1 MNREQ
6 VQLRIARVRQRV
18 EELDQQR
25 LRAGRARRW
34 YQSESFARTM
44 RNGDAEALR
53 PVHDEEQ
60 RAALLERVIRRELVE
75 ELQEQAAGLPEHLGT
90 RSLVPH
96 PVRIA
101 MIADEFLY
109 DSLRDTAHV
118 TYLHRDTFR
127 EVARESD
134 LLLIASTWRGLD
146 DEWIG
151 ASSADGEVRTEV
163 IPAFREAGVP
173 VAFYS
178 KEDPPNY
185 SRFLGLAQE
194 ADYVFTSSEEVV
206 ADYVRDC
213 PRARAVKA
221 LTFGVNPLVH
231 NPLGSRR
238 HRRGEVL
245 FAGSWLEHKY
255 PQRKRAAR
263 RIFDGVIRSGR
274 DLLILDRNAALGD
287 AKHFYPQEYLEF
299 VGPGVPHVD
308 LMRIQRMADVQ
319 INLNSVAN
327 STTMFANRAVE
338 LQAMGAAVISNYSRA
353 LNNLFPDIL
362 IADSSFETAAMLDQL
377 RGDDLYRL
385 QARGIHHAFW
395 EHTSHQRMGEI
406 LSAVGLPTTA
416 THARAVLVADEVTEG
431 VHRTAAAQSVETD
444 VMSTQQVREARA
456 AGRLEGTVLLPVRE
470 DHRYHHDY
478 VRSQMAAFAYADVDF
493 TAKNGLETPDGV
505 RSQDDFEQVGRAADP
520 HRSALW
526 AASEA
531 AQRWE
536 ETGEVSGS
544 GLGLD
549 PFGVLTGPERI
560 EVRGGKQPEPGT
572 AEPLLT
578 IVVPV
583 YNNGRHLEGKCFRS
597 LQRSS
602 IFDRMEIL
610 LVDDGSTDETTLQ
623 VVQDL
628 ERRFPQ
634 VRTHLNPRGG
644 SGSASRPRNQG
655 LELARAPYVTYLD
668 PDNEAVNDGYA
679 LLVEMVRSADL
690 DFAIGDMLKFSYA
703 ARYISNAQILDEV
716 LVPDEEAGGKTVP
729 DGAITRINF
738 QPMSIQA
745 LVADTA
751 WLRSTGIVQPIG
763 ALGQDSLAF
772 QEMLHAARRIDTLQ
786 MPIHVY
792 YGAVANS
799 MVNTVSPSFYRKYLP
814 LEEARGRWLRENGL
828 MDDYI
833 ARRARPFLS
842 GWLVGKYNTAVA
854 PADRE
859 ECFGL
864 LRRLGAFYGIELE
877 LVDPDEPEGDIQLVP
892 IPEEDAPAD
901 EPTSDPAPPLVA
913 PDDPPSD
920 TVTAADAETA
930 ANAVTAA
937 DAETETELRTERTE
951 ETSDA

>member
-6 VQLRIARVRQRV
+6 VQLRIANVRQRLDEL
-18 EELDQQR
+18 EEQR
-25 LRAGRARRW
+25 LQAGRNRHW
-34 YQSESFARTM
+34 YRSESFARALQ
-44 RNGDAEALR
+44 RGDADALR
-53 PVHDEEQ
+53 PAGTDEQ
-60 RAALLERVIRRELVE
+60 WAAAMDRALRRDLVQ
-75 ELQEQAAGLPEHLGT
+75 ELQEQAAGLPEHLGS
-90 RSLVPH
+90 RSLRPH
-96 PVRIA
+96 PVRVA

-109 DSLRDTAHV
+109 DSLRDTAQV
-118 TYLHRDTFR
+118 TYLRPETFR
-127 EVARESD
+127 EVAREAD

-151 ASSADGEVRTEV
+151 ASSPDGLVRTEV

-185 SRFLGLAQE
+185 VRFRGLAQE
-194 ADYVFTSSEEVV
+194 ADFIFTSAEEVV

-213 PRARAVKA
+213 PRAQAVRA

-231 NPLGSRR
+231 NPIGSRR

-263 RIFDGVIRSGR
+263 RIFDGVVEAGR
-274 DLLILDRNAALGD
+274 DLLILDRNSTLGNPR
-287 AKHFYPQEYLEF
+287 HFFPQEFFEF
-299 VGPGVPHVD
+299 IGPGVPHAD
-308 LMRIQRMADVQ
+308 LMRIQRMVDVQ

-353 LNNLFPDIL
+353 LNNLFPGIL
-362 IADSSFETAAMLDQL
+362 IADSRFETAAMLEQL
-377 RGDDLYRL
+377 QGEDLYRL
-385 QARGIHHAFW
+385 QAQGIHHVFW
-395 EHTSHQRMGEI
+395 EHTSHQRMGELLETI
-406 LSAVGLPTTA
+406 GLPTTA
-416 THARAVLVADEVTEG
+416 THGRAVLVADEITDAV
-431 VHRTAAAQSVETD
+431 RQTAAAQSVPVEL
-444 VMSTQQVREARA
+444 MSAQQLREARSA
-456 AGRLEGTVLLPVRE
+456 EDLQRTVLLPVRA
-470 DHRYHHDY
+470 DYRYHHDY
-478 VRSQMAAFAYADVDF
+478 ARSQAAAFAYADVDF
-493 TAKNGLETPDGV
+493 TAKNGLETATGAG
-505 RSQDDFEQVGRAADP
+505 SQDDFERIDRAADP

-526 AASEA
+526 ADSETA
-531 AQRWE
+531 RRWT
-536 ETGEVSGS
+536 ETGVVAGS

-549 PFGVLTGPERI
+549 PFGVLTGPEQI
-560 EVRGGKQPEPGT
+560 TLRGAAGPEQ
-572 AEPLLT
+572 PLLT
-578 IVVPV
+578 VVVPV

-602 IFDRMEIL
+602 IFERMEVL
-610 LVDDGSTDETTLQ
+610 LVDDGSTDGITPQ
-623 VVQDL
+623 VIRDL

-634 VRTHLNPRGG
+634 VRTHFNPAGG

-679 LLVEMVRSADL
+679 RLLEMVRSADL
-690 DFAIGDMLKFSYA
+690 DFAIGDMLKFSYT
-703 ARYISNAQILDEV
+703 ARYVNNARILDEV
-716 LVPDEEAGGKTVP
+716 LVPDEEAGGRMVP
-729 DGAITRINF
+729 DGAIASIDF

-751 WLRSTGIVQPIG
+751 WLRSTGIEQPVG

-772 QEMLHAARRIDTLQ
+772 QEMLHAARRIDTVQL
-786 MPIHVY
+786 PIHVY

-799 MVNTVSPSFYRKYLP
+799 MVNTVSPGFYRKYLP

-828 MDDYI
+828 MDEYI

-854 PADRE
+854 PEDRE

-864 LRRLGAFYGIELE
+864 LQQLGAFYGIELE
-877 LVDPDEPEGDIQLVP
+877 PVDPESPDSDIQLVP
-892 IPEEDAPAD
+892 LETSEDD
-901 EPTSDPAPPLVA
+901 EPGPA
-913 PDDPPSD
+913 
-920 TVTAADAETA
+920 
-930 ANAVTAA
+930 AVSGSEEPMHQ
-937 DAETETELRTERTE
+937 DRTEVRT
-951 ETSDA
+951 DG